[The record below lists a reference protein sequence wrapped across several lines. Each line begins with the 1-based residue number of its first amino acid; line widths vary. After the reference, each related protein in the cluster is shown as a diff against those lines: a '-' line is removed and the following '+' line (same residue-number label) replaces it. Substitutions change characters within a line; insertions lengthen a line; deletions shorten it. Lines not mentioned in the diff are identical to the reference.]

1 MENISISN
9 SESFG
14 KSQPQTLPIVY
25 QTSLSANSKQNRLS
39 GSSKELLIST
49 SPSNNS
55 AKAELNSPT
64 PSSASS
70 ASSTSSSSVALI
82 NDTSISALPAQST
95 SSSSS
100 NSTYELVEQLA
111 EDHLAKA
118 NAKNKSRDVEFK
130 FFYEFYYKL
139 KRPSLSEAIYEN
151 DSDDRPYTLN
161 SNENYFNMGYND
173 TIRLLV
179 ANYVKSSSYALVE
192 HLLDPI
198 LVDLISANES
208 SGHQA
213 SASSANFYFKFTID
227 FYKAIASNRLNLV
240 SASKST
246 SNYISGLNKANF
258 ELDYKLANSADLSLM
273 SGSEFNLSI
282 VKDLFGGVDCF
293 AGGSGSN
300 GVGMDDSFIL
310 IKNKLKSLLIKRLS
324 YLNEQLEISSKSV
337 DLNNKLGNKVNLIVY
352 LF

>member
-1 MENISISN
+1 M
-9 SESFG
+9 
-14 KSQPQTLPIVY
+14 
-25 QTSLSANSKQNRLS
+25 
-39 GSSKELLIST
+39 IST
-49 SPSNNS
+49 SMISPNNLS
-55 AKAELNSPT
+55 KAQLNSPT

-82 NDTSISALPAQST
+82 NDTSISALPAQSASI

-100 NSTYELVEQLA
+100 STNSTYELVETLA
-111 EDHLAKA
+111 EDLAKT

-139 KRPSLSEAIYEN
+139 KRPSLNDAIYEN
-151 DSDDRPYTLN
+151 DSTDDRPYTLN
-161 SNENYFNMGYND
+161 PNENYFNMGYND
-173 TIRLLV
+173 TIRLLIT
-179 ANYVKSSSYALVE
+179 NYIKNSSYGIVE

-198 LVDLISANES
+198 LVDLSSANENLS
-208 SGHQA
+208 HHV
-213 SASSANFYFKFTID
+213 SASSANFYYKFTID
-227 FYKAIASNRLNLV
+227 FYKTIVSNRLNLV
-240 SASKST
+240 SSSKST
-246 SNYISGLNKANF
+246 NNYISGLNKANF

-282 VKDLFGGVDCF
+282 VKDLFGSVDCF
-293 AGGSGSN
+293 VGSGSN

-337 DLNNKLGNKVNLIVY
+337 DLNNKLGNKVNLIQY
-352 LF
+352 FCLF